1 MDWLKWFRPKPVEK
15 PFRTTE
21 DGKLLVGDVELLEGL
36 AEDLAESEVNPD
48 QKNS

>member
-1 MDWLKWFRPKPVEK
+1 MSWLEWFRPKKPDEK

-21 DGKLLVGDVELLEGL
+21 NGELLVGDVELLEGL
-36 AEDLAESEVNPD
+36 AEDFEKEANE